1 MTFSTI
7 AFSSAFCLAAVAA
20 CNVLSSSAAGEA
32 RIPDDKSKFH
42 IFLLAGQSN
51 MAGRGVLNATNRISS
66 ERVLKLNA
74 DGRWVPAEEPL
85 HSDSKWA
92 GAGIGAS
99 FARAVADS
107 DPSVTVGLVP
117 AAVGGSSLGQWA
129 EKHSD
134 VAVRR
139 TLRAME
145 DGELK
150 AILWHQGCADAGW
163 ETGVN
168 TYLPK
173 LSNVVSSIRRRLG
186 RPDVPFIAGE
196 LGDCL
201 ADYKEVKA
209 GRGPKLWKK
218 FNERL
223 HRIGD
228 YIPNS
233 VWVDGSGLR
242 CDSGGIHFDTPS
254 LRIYGQRYADAY
266 FKLCAEKVQPQ
277 PGRILLDAPGHVYVE
292 GDHPIARGATPG
304 EPLSITDW
312 RGRPVE
318 ASVERRGD
326 GTAVLP
332 SLPIGYYHLRNGAN
346 ATTFAVVPDPSSRI
360 MDHASFYGVDS
371 AQSWVSTKGSFL
383 CPWNGGDTFRTV
395 SDLIRLAGMPH
406 VRERLRWRDVNPAPE
421 SFAYVGSDYMRNAD
435 LLHEREM
442 LVSGM
447 FHDAPKWA
455 GVRKRLPTDLNAVFD
470 FCARTAAE
478 FGDRMGDWEF
488 WNEENGGFAP
498 EPVWDYAASM
508 KAAYLGFK
516 AGRKES
522 IALPGAIYSEPGG
535 VYMRT
540 LLDNDAVKFCDAF
553 NYHTYNPPSDY
564 PRLFSAMRRVLARYG
579 AGDMAVWM
587 TESGTNLE
595 GESDKPGVMAE
606 MMAHSPEQE
615 LVLAEFYPKSQIA
628 FQMEGVDRNYFFIFG
643 AMNERKGVKDWGV
656 MRRDGTV
663 KPVYAAISAMLRELV
678 SARLEGEMKVGK
690 GLRAYL
696 FSQPDGSQTVAFWSV
711 SPLDTANGGV
721 VKPMPDFARKMT
733 LPVADGDY
741 RLSDLCGT
749 VSTVKPENGALELKT
764 TRFPSYVSGLRGLK
778 ADVAPHPRGRVRPYA
793 PKADEDLSVIIRV
806 DLNTNDFAIADQK
819 TRAVLKGDMGRL
831 RLEVWNMDECIKTG
845 RVEVAGV
852 ALKGL
857 PPEPIVLGPRGT
869 PPAAFECELA
879 PANGRGIFAQAVFTG
894 VFGGRRS
901 SRLTMPVSF
910 EKRIRGASI
919 EVPIS
924 CMDPK
929 AWGRNTSANSF
940 KVSWDEAE
948 QAVRFDVSWKDSG
961 ADRWFY
967 PTYRLKLPKESLAGA
982 RAVEFEVKSSQ
993 NKVENDFRASILMLL
1008 YADSSMGARYLSY
1021 APPIGEWETRRIELD
1036 CDSNADKATAIR
1048 IGANPKGTQCTLWIR
1063 NVRIVK
1069 VDGGVVGVA
1078 PHMEFGDDGTFTF
1091 LIVSDWHRLKDRS
1104 NTDREIAL
1112 FKKALARFKPSL
1124 VVFGGDNSHTW
1135 QNRKTVF
1142 ADLMKPVIDAL
1153 VETGT
1158 RACFAFGNHDS
1169 EPPEPNP
1176 DFWSRQGQYNW
1187 YKRELGPLFVDYDV
1201 PELTGVGTGAVPI
1214 FERGKSK
1221 PSFKIYIADS
1231 GNFPNRDKGRTFEE
1245 KVHGWK
1251 TNGWDNPYADQIA
1264 WYMRESS
1271 DGVPHLWFQH
1281 IIVPDVYC
1289 NGIFVPADKG
1299 GPGFLKGVAMP
1310 DGTQANLRL
1319 SPKATGLCKSRPGAP
1334 KWTTY
1339 RDEKHTVDGVT
1350 LYEAWRKSGCMKGA
1364 YFGHDHIN
1372 SFEGTDANGIRMGA
1386 VKGFACGGSY
1396 NDYPGFRV
1404 FNVRADG
1411 TFETWTETEKTM
1423 ER

>member
-7 AFSSAFCLAAVAA
+7 AFSSAFCLAAAAA

-134 VAVRR
+134 MAVRR

-277 PGRILLDAPGHVYVE
+277 PGRILLDAPGHVCVE
-292 GDHPIARGATPG
+292 GDRPIARGATPG

-318 ASVERRGD
+318 ASVEWRGD

-346 ATTFAVVPDPSSRI
+346 ATTFAVVPDPASRV
-360 MDHASFYGVDS
+360 MDHGSFYGVDS
-371 AQSWVSTKGSFL
+371 AQSWISGKGAFF

-395 SDLIRLAGMPH
+395 SDLIRLAGVPH
-406 VRERLRWRDVNPAPE
+406 VRERLRIRDVYPE
-421 SFAYVGSDYMRNAD
+421 PGSLKYGESRYMRNAD
-435 LLHEREM
+435 LLRERGI
-442 LVSGM
+442 LISGV

-455 GVRKRLPTDLNAVFD
+455 GLKNRFPTDLNAVFE

-488 WNEENGGFAP
+488 WNEQNGSWVP
-498 EPVWDYAASM
+498 WDYAAAL

-516 AGRKES
+516 AGWPETTVLHGGLFSK
-522 IALPGAIYSEPGG
+522 PGG
-535 VYMRT
+535 VWMRT
-540 LLDNDAVKFCDAF
+540 FFDNDAAKFCEAF
-553 NYHTYNPPSDY
+553 NRHWYEPLADY
-564 PRLFSAMRRVLARYG
+564 RRMVSANRDVLAEHG
-579 AGDMAVWM
+579 FGDFPIWI

-595 GESDKPGVMAE
+595 GESDTPGLQKGN
-606 MMAHSPEQE
+606 MAHSPEQE
-615 LVLAEFYPKSQIA
+615 LVLAEFYPKSQIEY
-628 FQMEGVDRNYFFIFG
+628 QMEGVTRNYFFVFA
-643 AMNERKGVKDWGV
+643 AMNERKGIKDWGV
-656 MRRDGTV
+656 LRRDGTV
-663 KPVYAAISAMLRELV
+663 KPVYAAISTMTRELV
-678 SARLEGEMKVGK
+678 SAQIEGEIKVGD
-690 GLRAYL
+690 GLKAYL
-696 FSQPDGSQTVAFWSV
+696 FSQPDGSQTVVFWSI
-711 SPLDTANGGV
+711 SPLDTAKSGV
-721 VKPMPDFARKMT
+721 VKPTPDLAKAFSMA
-733 LPVADGDY
+733 VEDGGY
-741 RLSDLCGT
+741 RLSDLCGH
-749 VSTVKPENGALELKT
+749 VSSVAATDGALALDA
-764 TRFPSYVSGLRGLK
+764 TRFPSYVSGLHGLK
-778 ADVAPHPRGRVRPYA
+778 ADVAPHPRGEARPYK
-793 PKADEDLSVIIRV
+793 PKADEDLSVIVRV
-806 DLNTNDFAIADQK
+806 DLNTNDFAIADMK
-819 TRAVLKGDMGRL
+819 SRAVVKGDSGRL
-831 RLEVWNMDECIKTG
+831 HLEVWNMDDCVKTG

-879 PANGRGIFAQAVFTG
+879 PANGRGIFARAVFTG

-1069 VDGGVVGVA
+1069 VDGGGVGA
-1078 PHMEFGDDGTFTF
+1078 ELYTLPSRRKGQPAD
-1091 LIVSDWHRLKDRS
+1091 
-1104 NTDREIAL
+1104 
-1112 FKKALARFKPSL
+1112 LARQPAVQFQARR
-1124 VVFGGDNSHTW
+1124 H
-1135 QNRKTVF
+1135 
-1142 ADLMKPVIDAL
+1142 
-1153 VETGT
+1153 E
-1158 RACFAFGNHDS
+1158 
-1169 EPPEPNP
+1169 
-1176 DFWSRQGQYNW
+1176 
-1187 YKRELGPLFVDYDV
+1187 
-1201 PELTGVGTGAVPI
+1201 GA
-1214 FERGKSK
+1214 
-1221 PSFKIYIADS
+1221 
-1231 GNFPNRDKGRTFEE
+1231 
-1245 KVHGWK
+1245 
-1251 TNGWDNPYADQIA
+1251 
-1264 WYMRESS
+1264 
-1271 DGVPHLWFQH
+1271 
-1281 IIVPDVYC
+1281 
-1289 NGIFVPADKG
+1289 
-1299 GPGFLKGVAMP
+1299 
-1310 DGTQANLRL
+1310 
-1319 SPKATGLCKSRPGAP
+1319 
-1334 KWTTY
+1334 
-1339 RDEKHTVDGVT
+1339 
-1350 LYEAWRKSGCMKGA
+1350 
-1364 YFGHDHIN
+1364 
-1372 SFEGTDANGIRMGA
+1372 
-1386 VKGFACGGSY
+1386 
-1396 NDYPGFRV
+1396 
-1404 FNVRADG
+1404 
-1411 TFETWTETEKTM
+1411 
-1423 ER
+1423 